1 MINVF
6 FLLFLEKVPKSR
18 ENHKGSLLITMVHSF
33 MSPSKKCPSKLQIVL
48 LHKQHSRAN
57 STKLLSQW
65 LNLIES
71 STFTKTSYILQKVD
85 QDMFTAI
92 FDLYQMQHDFVAC
105 YCSYNNVH
113 VRDVG
118 SVYLKIIILSVR
130 FICDFH
136 ESFSAFYALVLVDN
150 ALVIILLS
158 GSQNGMI
165 TS

>member
-6 FLLFLEKVPKSR
+6 FLLFLEKAPKSR
-18 ENHKGSLLITMVHSF
+18 ENHKGSLLITMVYSF
-33 MSPSKKCPSKLQIVL
+33 MSPSKKCPRKLQIVL
-48 LHKQHSRAN
+48 LHKQHSQAN
-57 STKLLSQW
+57 SAKLLSQW

-71 STFTKTSYILQKVD
+71 STFNKDKLYFIESGLGYDCSQ
-85 QDMFTAI
+85 QY

-158 GSQNGMI
+158 GS
-165 TS
+165 